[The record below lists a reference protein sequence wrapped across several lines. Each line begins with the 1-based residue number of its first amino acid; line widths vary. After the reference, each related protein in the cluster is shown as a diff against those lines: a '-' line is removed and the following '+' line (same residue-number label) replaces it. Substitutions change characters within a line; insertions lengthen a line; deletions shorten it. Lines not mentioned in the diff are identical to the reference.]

1 MNNLISKKSCPFHL
15 HDQLFVIL
23 VFVLLLI
30 LNAANREFFVYLF
43 CLFSQNESNVNKSQK
58 ADKLLVMFFFHSFSD
73 SRFYCSP
80 SAYFQILKSSLW
92 FYCFNH
98 LSETV
103 YDAKM
108 SKDFNSP
115 ILFLNLS

>member
-58 ADKLLVMFFFHSFSD
+58 ADKLLVMFFFTVLVTVGFTVHLLLI
-73 SRFYCSP
+73 SRF
-80 SAYFQILKSSLW
+80 
-92 FYCFNH
+92 
-98 LSETV
+98 
-103 YDAKM
+103 
-108 SKDFNSP
+108 
-115 ILFLNLS
+115 